1 MTRASKRTPPDG
13 ATPHV
18 LARSGGPLTLGAGA
32 PAPPGMLRL
41 TRPDS
46 TGQALPV
53 WPDGVTPALLEEH
66 QVAPVPVERSG
77 ETRRVLAAC
86 LKCCWTD
93 HSIDPWPGEPA
104 PVELVLATYRAL
116 IGRTDDLMRNW
127 AVGALRRLHD
137 SAWVVMADGLV
148 TLGPRCALWPVSSL
162 AQLKELVRR
171 IPEPER
177 QELRVVADADI
188 VAAARATTAAGAD
201 QGAEADQGAVPAE
214 GELEETRPGDEQTE
228 PMPAG
233 KPAETLPGGEQPDTQ
248 IGGGP
253 AEPESGGDP
262 AKLRAEG
269 ESAEPL
275 ADGVRVTELPQAV
288 RAAGAPA
295 TELPE
300 GGLRAAGGRA
310 IEVREAEARVTGA
323 RAAALSA
330 LGGRAEAGVAD
341 FDDLLDGYDERRR
354 AELVAAYMVVEYA
367 AEPVQEA
374 RFAAL
379 RDPALRHTLGE
390 MLARRGRT
398 LIQHRERWISGY
410 SDEAAARALRQLR
423 EAAGPGALG
432 RSGEAG
438 DATSGSGA
446 ADAIDAVLDTPGDPR
461 SSRDSGDPG
470 EGTVGTLAHTVAPN
484 IVAPRGGAPRLASA
498 GGNADESTTATGTA
512 AQSAGTAT
520 SPAGTT
526 NPAAGDAPAGTNT
539 PLAGSHTLAAGA
551 ASLTGATTSPAAAGS
566 PAGAATPAA
575 AATISSADTAGGA
588 ESASTLIGGDPGSN
602 GASPGRARG
611 SRGPV
616 GSGGSNAFGGSNRPG
631 GSTGLGGGSNRPG
644 GSMGLGEAER
654 AVLTLVLVHSVAIP
668 RAEGVLP
675 EDTWLSPHPTPVE
688 ELRRHTQVPIGEL
701 EAALRVLRHAG
712 LLAQVKAGE
721 EAGGYVPGPQFHRLT
736 PAARRRLQEELI
748 LAAGPHTPLA
758 AAVRARRSAG

>member
-1 MTRASKRTPPDG
+1 MTKASKRAHVDG
-13 ATPHV
+13 ATAHV
-18 LARSGGPLTLGAGA
+18 LARAGGPLALGAGA

-77 ETRRVLAAC
+77 EQRRVLAAC

-177 QELRVVADADI
+177 AELRVVADSDI
-188 VAAARATTAAGAD
+188 VAAARATAAAGAD
-201 QGAEADQGAVPAE
+201 QGAPEADRGAAE
-214 GELEETRPGDEQTE
+214 AAED
-228 PMPAG
+228 AG
-233 KPAETLPGGEQPDTQ
+233 P
-248 IGGGP
+248 
-253 AEPESGGDP
+253 
-262 AKLRAEG
+262 
-269 ESAEPL
+269 
-275 ADGVRVTELPQAV
+275 
-288 RAAGAPA
+288 
-295 TELPE
+295 LPE
-300 GGLRAAGGRA
+300 GERADLEGERPLPEDERAEAGEVRAEAVLGGEPGRLQAEDEDEDERTGSRAA
-310 IEVREAEARVTGA
+310 GA
-323 RAAALSA
+323 RAAALPA
-330 LGGRAEAGVAD
+330 LGGRAEAEVPD

-367 AEPVQEA
+367 AEPAQEA

-379 RDPALRHTLGE
+379 RDPALRSTLGE

-410 SDEAAARALRQLR
+410 SDETAARALR
-423 EAAGPGALG
+423 EAAGRTADTTAPEADTTAL
-432 RSGEAG
+432 SANT
-438 DATSGSGA
+438 DTDTDTDTDTATDTDTDTA
-446 ADAIDAVLDTPGDPR
+446 LADADT
-461 SSRDSGDPG
+461 SY
-470 EGTVGTLAHTVAPN
+470 
-484 IVAPRGGAPRLASA
+484 A
-498 GGNADESTTATGTA
+498 G
-512 AQSAGTAT
+512 
-520 SPAGTT
+520 
-526 NPAAGDAPAGTNT
+526 PAASTGGEPGNGG
-539 PLAGSHTLAAGA
+539 PLA
-551 ASLTGATTSPAAAGS
+551 P
-566 PAGAATPAA
+566 
-575 AATISSADTAGGA
+575 
-588 ESASTLIGGDPGSN
+588 
-602 GASPGRARG
+602 PGRAR
-611 SRGPV
+611 SRRGAV
-616 GSGGSNAFGGSNRPG
+616 GFDASNG
-631 GSTGLGGGSNRPG
+631 PG

-758 AAVRARRSAG
+758 TAVRARRSAG